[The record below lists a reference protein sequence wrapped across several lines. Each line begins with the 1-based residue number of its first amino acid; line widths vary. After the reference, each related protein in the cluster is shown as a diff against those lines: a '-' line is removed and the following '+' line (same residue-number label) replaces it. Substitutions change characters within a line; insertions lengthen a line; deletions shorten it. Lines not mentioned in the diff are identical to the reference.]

1 MEQQYATDIVTE
13 DITDEI
19 FKHIAKLRLEM
30 FKECYEYNGIDMGET
45 KLPELEYHNYLINNP
60 IVFGDPYDGMLGDLG
75 MLGGLGDQL
84 SGNALENKKA
94 WLAAMS
100 KYNNVLQLN
109 KVGQIIILANVI
121 VESGNFKWF
130 HEIGNGRGRAYGRP
144 AGPYKQIYYG
154 RGPLQVTW
162 YDNYKLIY
170 EKFFIPNGLSQYN
183 IVQNPDLALKPD
195 IASYLSIGWLC
206 CTPNGKKAINA
217 ANNNKLTSCR
227 RFINGGTNGLAE
239 CKKYAA
245 KLSADFN
252 VQINLDA

>member
-1 MEQQYATDIVTE
+1 MSYVPYDDTSEK
-13 DITDEI
+13 I
-19 FKHIAKLRLEM
+19 FKYIGAIQLDLL
-30 FKECYEYNGIDMGET
+30 KECIEGNSFEMDESSLQDINYR
-45 KLPELEYHNYLINNP
+45 NYLINNP
-60 IVFGDPYDGMLGDLG
+60 IVFADPNGGMNGDLGVLGDLG
-75 MLGGLGDQL
+75 SLGSKL
-84 SGNALENKKA
+84 SGNALDNKNA
-94 WLAAMS
+94 WMAAMS

-109 KVGQIIILANVI
+109 KVGQVIILANVM

-170 EKFFIPNGLSQYN
+170 EKFFVPNGLLQYN
-183 IVQNPDLALKPD
+183 IVKDPDLALNPT
-195 IASYLSIGWLC
+195 IASCLSIGWLC

>member
-1 MEQQYATDIVTE
+1 MSYIEKDKSE
-13 DITDEI
+13 EI
-19 FKHIAKLRLEM
+19 FKLIGIIYRDLL
-30 FKECYEYNGIDMGET
+30 KECYEGNSIYLDEILKD
-45 KLPELEYHNYLINNP
+45 KIELNYFNYLINTP
-60 IVFGDPYDGMLGDLG
+60 IMFYEPGDFGMLEGLG
-75 MLGGLGDQL
+75 SLGGQL
-84 SGNALENKKA
+84 SGNALENKNA
-94 WLAAMS
+94 WIAAMS

-109 KVGQIIILANVI
+109 KVGQVIILANVM

-170 EKFFIPNGLSQYN
+170 EKFFIPNGLAQYN

-239 CKKYAA
+239 CKNYAT
-245 KLSADFN
+245 KLATDFN
-252 VQINLDA
+252 IQINLDA

>member
-1 MEQQYATDIVTE
+1 MNYIEKDKSE
-13 DITDEI
+13 EI
-19 FKHIAKLRLEM
+19 FKLIGIIYRDLL
-30 FKECYEYNGIDMGET
+30 KECYEGNSVYLDEFVKDKI
-45 KLPELEYHNYLINNP
+45 KLNYFNYLINTP
-60 IVFGDPYDGMLGDLG
+60 ITFNEPGDFGTLE
-75 MLGGLGDQL
+75 GLGSLGSQL
-84 SGNALENKKA
+84 SGNALENKNA
-94 WLAAMS
+94 WIAAMS

-109 KVGQIIILANVI
+109 KVGQVIILANVM

-130 HEIGNGRGRAYGRP
+130 HEIGNGRGRAYGKP

-170 EKFFIPNGLSQYN
+170 EKFFIPNDLSQYN
-183 IVQNPDLALKPD
+183 IVQNPDLALNPE

-239 CKKYAA
+239 CKNYAI

-252 VQINLDA
+252 IQINLDA